1 MARLTIKSKV
11 SKGRRG
17 TRGGGPGGL
26 TAPTRPYVRK
36 VAVVAETVGS
46 PLGDT
51 KALIK
56 VWGYFPDAKL
66 KAWLTGQVPLA
77 WGDDVLYDSDG
88 NAYVG
93 TLLPAHIYKEVG
105 GFGDIQPHV
114 GDGSFVVLEN
124 QPMPNLVNG
133 GMISYRT
140 VSGAPGD
147 VKVPALWAP
156 AGQGKHP
163 GGLATAKK
171 ASLGVGYKSKERRL
185 TVKSKVTKG
194 RRGTRGRGP
203 GGLTAPTPTNWG
215 NCPPTVGQVPPKS
228 GNGVVYFPPT
238 YLGGGQGAAMQK
250 RAPHALGPGGAPCC
264 KMTFSPSVARAGE
277 WITVQTNFDVSGLRK
292 PLVGNVGAMPLDNEW
307 INMDMDRE
315 FVFRP
320 VNANTFQLRWPK
332 KGWKGTGGPGG
343 TGYVCSVYGRELML
357 DFDEGTI
364 VVSNFDADCILR
376 VVPIPASAGKHPGG
390 LATAKK
396 ASLGVGYKPSH
407 RRGRSRGIGGD
418 GSCGPGIG

>member
-1 MARLTIKSKV
+1 MARLTVKSKV

-17 TRGGGPGGL
+17 TRGRGPGGL

-66 KAWLTGQVPLA
+66 KAWLAGQVPLA

-147 VKVPALWAP
+147 VKVPALRAP
-156 AGQGKHP
+156 AGQGQHP
-163 GGLATAKK
+163 GGFATARKASLGVGGASPGPRQRCQWTQVLTWKDTPGRSQWLCGSWNNHSHAAGSWIRVDAVSTAFPPIGKMAGHENSARMFLNMYQGGQFIGNPAVEWAQDEGGFSVRVPQDAIPGTGLGSLRVFFKDDIGHSVMDFPLDIRVSGTVGPPRPGGLTAPSRPTHAVRRAVVARAKK
-171 ASLGVGYKSKERRL
+171 ASLGVGYKS
-185 TVKSKVTKG
+185 S
-194 RRGTRGRGP
+194 RGRG
-203 GGLTAPTPTNWG
+203 
-215 NCPPTVGQVPPKS
+215 
-228 GNGVVYFPPT
+228 
-238 YLGGGQGAAMQK
+238 
-250 RAPHALGPGGAPCC
+250 RA
-264 KMTFSPSVARAGE
+264 
-277 WITVQTNFDVSGLRK
+277 
-292 PLVGNVGAMPLDNEW
+292 
-307 INMDMDRE
+307 
-315 FVFRP
+315 
-320 VNANTFQLRWPK
+320 
-332 KGWKGTGGPGG
+332 
-343 TGYVCSVYGRELML
+343 
-357 DFDEGTI
+357 
-364 VVSNFDADCILR
+364 
-376 VVPIPASAGKHPGG
+376 
-390 LATAKK
+390 
-396 ASLGVGYKPSH
+396 
-407 RRGRSRGIGGD
+407 RGIGGD
-418 GSCGPGIG
+418 ESCGPGIG